1 MMRRA
6 PGLVGVV
13 LSTLLAAS
21 AARAQTYGSIVRE
34 RYVACRPEAELLT
47 PPPPL
52 PSLGDPMVLVPVP
65 RRRAPA
71 PLQIAPLVVI
81 DVAVEQPIP
90 SRRATPAAPSPEAP
104 PEAVA
109 VLEGENDYH
118 CIGLP
123 RGTER
128 ILRVVA
134 AGPGA
139 RFGGGRDAHRTRWD
153 NLLAA
158 GMFDLRAAIPALRRE
173 LDRPIP
179 PALEPNRVFDR
190 LDEKLAAM
198 RSLADLGDA
207 AEATPRVLG
216 YLRAREA
223 RQWSGFWQEALETL
237 GRLDP
242 AAAQAYATE
251 VVLGAS
257 RRPAETDF
265 FLRAVLPYFQRPSA
279 EALDALSK
287 LDAGT
292 DGHSSRWHDA
302 CEILAARLRV
312 GDEALKG
319 ALRPDLSGNL
329 TTNRASVCYGQVIGA
344 AFPGDDPDEVD
355 TLLKRQRYGE
365 LLRLAGRARA
375 LAAAGPL
382 DRRWAEAKQKMLGW
396 LRAHRLDTGADP
408 VNGVEVAS
416 GRITNGVPETHA
428 QHLVAMVLLGDAA
441 ALRDLHQLIDDPK
454 NGGTGPWIAASLA
467 LRFDLPGAADHA
479 AVRLR
484 LGIEQT
490 TARFSRD
497 SWPRRGQLTI
507 TEHGEVALALA
518 RRRDPRFTLG
528 LLDRD
533 GYTRDLT
540 MHLIARDRTPEAC
553 EIVTRVARHAEER
566 SIQQAFWAMSVLGD
580 ACREA
585 MWRLI
590 DDRTEPPEVKGMA
603 LEALAMTRD
612 PRARGLLDPRGPGD
626 RISAARA
633 RARIIHRAKP

>member
-1 MMRRA
+1 MRRA
-6 PGLVGVV
+6 PGLTGVV

-34 RYVACRPEAELLT
+34 RYVACRPEAELAA
-47 PPPPL
+47 PPPPA
-52 PSLGDPMVLVPVP
+52 PRAPMELVPVP
-65 RRRAPA
+65 RRAAPA
-71 PLQIAPLVVI
+71 PLRIAPLVVI
-81 DVAVEQPIP
+81 DVALEPPIP
-90 SRRATPAAPSPEAP
+90 TRRATPAASPEAP

-118 CIGLP
+118 CIGVP
-123 RGTER
+123 RGTDR

-153 NLLAA
+153 SLLAA
-158 GMFDLRAAIPALRRE
+158 GMFDLRASIPALRRE

-179 PALEPNRVFDR
+179 AALEPHLVFDR

-251 VVLGAS
+251 VVNGAS
-257 RRPAETDF
+257 QRPAEADF
-265 FLRAVLPYFQRPSA
+265 FLRAVLPLFQRPSA
-279 EALDALSK
+279 EALAALRK

-292 DGHSSRWHDA
+292 DGHPSRWHDA
-302 CEILAARLRV
+302 CDILAARLRV
-312 GDEALKG
+312 GDEPLRG
-319 ALRPDLSGNL
+319 SLRPDLAGNL

-355 TLLKRQRYGE
+355 TLLKRHRYDE
-365 LLRLAGRARA
+365 LVRLAGRARA
-375 LAAAGPL
+375 LGAAGKL
-382 DRRWAEAKQKMLGW
+382 ERRWAEAKQKMLAW
-396 LRAHRLDTGADP
+396 LREHRLDTGADP
-408 VNGVEVAS
+408 VNGVDVAS
-416 GRITNGVPETHA
+416 GKITNGVPETNA
-428 QHLVAMVLLGDAA
+428 QHLVAMALLGDEA
-441 ALRDLHQLIDDPK
+441 ALRDLYRLVDDPR
-454 NGGTGPWIAASLA
+454 NGGTGPWIAAALA
-467 LRFDLPGAADHA
+467 LRFDLPGAAEHA
-479 AVRLR
+479 AARLR

-497 SWPRRGQLTI
+497 PWPRRGQLTI
-507 TEHGEVALALA
+507 TEHGEVVEALA

-528 LLDRD
+528 LLDRE
-533 GYTRDLT
+533 GYTRDLAT
-540 MHLIARDRTPEAC
+540 HLLARDPTPQAC
-553 EIVTRVARHAEER
+553 QLVTGVARHAEER
-566 SIQQAFWAMSVLGD
+566 AIQQAFWAMSVLGD
-580 ACREA
+580 SCREA

-590 DDRTEPPEVKGMA
+590 DDRAEPPEVKGMA

-612 PRARGLLDPRGPGD
+612 PRARGLTEPRGPGD
-626 RISAARA
+626 RMGAARA
-633 RARIIHRAKP
+633 RARIIHHARP